1 MEEIM
6 QKIGQSFKKTQSEI
20 HDKEL
25 QMELDELTLVEEI
38 DTNIIKEYHNE
49 IRNLDRESIMNIIE
63 NESFNKLKINDLQ
76 DLQNHEIITEEQKDN
91 EEDEN
96 SSGSDGMI

>member
-38 DTNIIKEYHNE
+38 DSNIIKEYHNE

-76 DLQNHEIITEEQKDN
+76 NHEIITEEQKDN

>member
-20 HDKEL
+20 HDKEF

-76 DLQNHEIITEEQKDN
+76 NHEIIAEE
-91 EEDEN
+91 
-96 SSGSDGMI
+96 

>member
-38 DTNIIKEYHNE
+38 DSNIIKEYHNE

-76 DLQNHEIITEEQKDN
+76 NHEIIAEE
-91 EEDEN
+91 
-96 SSGSDGMI
+96 